1 MSKGQGSAGPVPQ
14 VCAWKEKGTRNLCAA
29 TSPRAAPCLGFPT
42 CRAAMKQGGGGEVL
56 EQSEGELPAAEIDR
70 EIFLQVLKAAPASS

>member
-14 VCAWKEKGTRNLCAA
+14 VCAWMEKGTRNLCAT
-29 TSPRAAPCLGFPT
+29 TSPRAPPCLGFTT
-42 CRAAMKQGGGGEVL
+42 CRAAMKQGGGEVL

-70 EIFLQVLKAAPASS
+70 EIFLQVSKAAPASS